1 MNALLTALCV
11 LLIVALAIA
20 IGLAVLLRSAL
31 RDVAALKAGF
41 VREVE
46 RVIAALR
53 RDRTP

>member
-1 MNALLTALCV
+1 MNATLTALCV

-20 IGLAVLLRSAL
+20 IGLTVLLRSAL

-46 RVIAALR
+46 RVIAAMKGR
-53 RDRTP
+53 R